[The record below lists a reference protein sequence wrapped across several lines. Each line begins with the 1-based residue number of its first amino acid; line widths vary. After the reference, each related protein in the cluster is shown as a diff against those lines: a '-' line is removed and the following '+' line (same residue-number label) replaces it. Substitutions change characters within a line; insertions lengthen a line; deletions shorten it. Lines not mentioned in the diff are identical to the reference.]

1 MFHAQLL
8 MIFYCKGNVFFII
21 ASKIVL
27 ILCVWGSFSSWHF
40 SCRFFMSLCDNSL
53 NVGL

>member
-1 MFHAQLL
+1 ML
-8 MIFYCKGNVFFII
+8 FYCKGNVFFII

-27 ILCVWGSFSSWHF
+27 ILCVLGSFSSWL
-40 SCRFFMSLCDNSL
+40 FMSLCDNSL